1 MMMYGL
7 KNDTLKKNL
16 NVLRRYKQIH
26 DVILFGSRAIGT
38 YKNGSDIDL
47 CLKGD
52 LNTKLL
58 LNIMTDLDS
67 LFLPYEVDLSIY
79 DKIDNDDLKEHID
92 RVGIKLM

>member
-1 MMMYGL
+1 MIMYGL
-7 KNDTLKKNL
+7 KNDTLKKIL
-16 NVLRRYKQIH
+16 NVLTRYKQIH

-52 LNTKLL
+52 VNTKVL

-67 LFLPYEVDLSIY
+67 LFLPYEIDLSIY

>member
-1 MMMYGL
+1 MYGL